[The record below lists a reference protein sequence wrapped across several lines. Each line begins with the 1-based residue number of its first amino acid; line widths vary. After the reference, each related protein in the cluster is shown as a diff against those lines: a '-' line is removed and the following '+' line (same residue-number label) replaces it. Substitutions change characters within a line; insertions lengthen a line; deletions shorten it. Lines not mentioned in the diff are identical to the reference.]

1 MDPKTEYTA
10 RMGRFRAEENLLKK
24 RFVQIGNWR
33 LVIGILTAV
42 LAWFVFADKTVT
54 AFSLLIPLALFAGLV
69 IWHARV
75 TRKRAKAGRAASY
88 YEQGLLRLEDKWA
101 GHGLSGEQYREAS
114 HVYADDL
121 DVFGKG
127 SLFELIAITR
137 TKPGQEMLAQWLL
150 APASAAEVSAR
161 QQAVGEL
168 APNISQREE
177 IALLAGDI
185 EPAAK
190 MKSPGLWGEL
200 PNVTFPAWLRPVA
213 LVLAV
218 AGLISIAG
226 VFGHFV
232 PVWALLALL
241 AVDFVLILVF
251 RDRVRQVLE
260 NVEASARDLHVLAA
274 ITAYL
279 ERQSFASARLTELT
293 GALKASGQP
302 ASKRIS
308 QLGRLVDWLDSSDH
322 IFVRAL
328 RPVVLW
334 DEQLAIS
341 FENWRR
347 TSGQQIG
354 RWVQAVAEFEAL
366 SSFAA
371 LSFERPDWS
380 RAELLGSSKAKFVS
394 VDLRHPL
401 LPRSECVP
409 NDVAL
414 NDRQRL
420 LIVSGSNMSGKST
433 LLRAVGLNT
442 VLAWAGAPVAAAS
455 LSLSCLQVG
464 ASIRINDSLQDHR
477 SRFYA
482 EISRIRQIVDLSKGA
497 NPVLFL
503 IDELLSGTNSHDR
516 RIGAGAIVRELMQ
529 SNAVGLITTHDLALA
544 SIDQDLQ
551 AAISNVHFED
561 QMDGSQMH
569 FDYKLKPGVVTRS
582 NAIEL
587 MRAVGLNV

>member
-185 EPAAK
+185 EPDAK

-200 PNVTFPAWLRPVA
+200 PNVTFPAWLRPLA

-218 AGLISIAG
+218 AGLISIVG

-232 PVWALLALL
+232 PVWALLTLL

-394 VDLRHPL
+394 VDLRHPCCHA
-401 LPRSECVP
+401 RSVFRTMWP
-409 NDVAL
+409 
-414 NDRQRL
+414 
-420 LIVSGSNMSGKST
+420 
-433 LLRAVGLNT
+433 
-442 VLAWAGAPVAAAS
+442 
-455 LSLSCLQVG
+455 
-464 ASIRINDSLQDHR
+464 
-477 SRFYA
+477 
-482 EISRIRQIVDLSKGA
+482 
-497 NPVLFL
+497 
-503 IDELLSGTNSHDR
+503 
-516 RIGAGAIVRELMQ
+516 
-529 SNAVGLITTHDLALA
+529 
-544 SIDQDLQ
+544 
-551 AAISNVHFED
+551 
-561 QMDGSQMH
+561 
-569 FDYKLKPGVVTRS
+569 
-582 NAIEL
+582 
-587 MRAVGLNV
+587 